1 MNLIIL
7 QPFLSEKGGVER
19 AVLELAKAFNP
30 KIYSVVYNPNTT
42 FEEFKEFEIE
52 ILPKNIL
59 ENPFFFLKDDMR
71 HYSAVSAGIRCY
83 FSKIKEDYDVIN
95 AHTTPSEWIRNKNPR
110 VVWFC
115 HSPNREAYDLYE
127 FRMRRLSF
135 HKKMINYGLISAFRL
150 IEHSVVPKIERI
162 VTNSHVTSERIKKY
176 LNRSDVEIISPGVN
190 PKEFRNESYQKYFLY
205 PSRITP
211 AKRLEY
217 AVNAFK
223 IFCQVKK
230 GWRLII
236 AGFLSQKDKQYFN
249 ELLNLAKNYPI
260 EFKIDLSDKD
270 LQKLYANS
278 YAVLFS
284 AINEDWGLIPL
295 EAMASEK
302 PCISVAEGGPTYSII
317 DKKTGFLINSE
328 QEMAEKMIFLA
339 NNPDINEQM
348 GKFGRKHV
356 VKNYTWKVFL
366 NKMEKVF
373 KKVANQ

>member
-7 QPFLSEKGGVER
+7 QPFLYEKGGVER
-19 AVLELAKAFNP
+19 AVLELAKRFNP

-52 ILPKNIL
+52 ILPKNLL
-59 ENPFFFLKDDMR
+59 EKPFFFLKDDMR

-83 FSKIKEDYDVIN
+83 FSKINGDYDVIN
-95 AHTTPSEWIRNKNPR
+95 AHTTPAEWIRNKNPR

-217 AVNAFK
+217 AINAFK

-348 GKFGRKHV
+348 GKSGRKHV

-366 NKMEKVF
+366 NKLEKVF